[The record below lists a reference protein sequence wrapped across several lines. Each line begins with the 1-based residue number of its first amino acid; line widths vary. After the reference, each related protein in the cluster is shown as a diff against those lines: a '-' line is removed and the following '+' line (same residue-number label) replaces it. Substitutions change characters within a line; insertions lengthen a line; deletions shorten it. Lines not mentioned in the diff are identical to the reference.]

1 MDPNVKNVVISGGAM
16 EDFQKRRGITRK
28 ARAPQT
34 GGFDTAPGPAIAMG
48 AMNISK
54 IGSFRKNIG
63 GAFQSG
69 GASSGTAPAPSAA
82 LPAAA
87 PSSLAASSLAASP
100 AASSLAASP
109 AAMPAAARAPLP
121 SAGSAG
127 TPAPPTPEQVGGAKK
142 KSLVL
147 APPKKQTRKSKVHLA
162 PPASKDKKPAQS
174 LKTTRKIRVH
184 LGGLKKRLCR
194 AKTIKHDSRKKP
206 ISEIRRTLEEAKLV
220 KPCANGKEVPEDV
233 LRTIFH
239 DYMLLRNRV
248 L

>member
-69 GASSGTAPAPSAA
+69 GASSGTAPAPSGAP
-82 LPAAA
+82 PAAA
-87 PSSLAASSLAASP
+87 PSSLAASSLAAV
-100 AASSLAASP
+100 P
-109 AAMPAAARAPLP
+109 AAMPAPARAPLP

>member
-28 ARAPQT
+28 TRAPQT
-34 GGFDTAPGPAIAMG
+34 GGFDTAPGPAIGMS

-69 GASSGTAPAPSAA
+69 GASSGTAPS
-82 LPAAA
+82 
-87 PSSLAASSLAASP
+87 SSLAASP
-100 AASSLAASP
+100 AP
-109 AAMPAAARAPLP
+109 ARVPLP

-127 TPAPPTPEQVGGAKK
+127 SSVSPPTTNTPPAPPASAAPGQTGGAKK

-194 AKTIKHDSRKKP
+194 AKTIKNDSRKKP

-220 KPCANGKEVPEDV
+220 KPCTTGKEVPEDV

>member
-1 MDPNVKNVVISGGAM
+1 MDSSVKQITISGGAM
-16 EDFQKRRGITRK
+16 ADFEKRRGTTRK
-28 ARAPQT
+28 TRAPQT

-69 GASSGTAPAPSAA
+69 GASSGPAPSSGTAVA
-82 LPAAA
+82 PVLP
-87 PSSLAASSLAASP
+87 
-100 AASSLAASP
+100 
-109 AAMPAAARAPLP
+109 PLP

-127 TPAPPTPEQVGGAKK
+127 TSLLLPQPPTPPSPPPPQLGGAQKK
-142 KSLVL
+142 RLVL

-162 PPASKDKKPAQS
+162 PPASKDKKPAHN

-220 KPCANGKEVPEDV
+220 KPCTTGKEVPEDV

>member
-16 EDFQKRRGITRK
+16 VDFEKRRGTTRK

-69 GASSGTAPAPSAA
+69 GAASSGPSSG
-82 LPAAA
+82 PAAA
-87 PSSLAASSLAASP
+87 PSSGPATAPSPPLA
-100 AASSLAASP
+100 
-109 AAMPAAARAPLP
+109 RVPLP

-127 TPAPPTPEQVGGAKK
+127 TSVATPTTPPAPPAPQQTGGAKK

-162 PPASKDKKPAQS
+162 PPASKDKKPVQN

-194 AKTIKHDSRKKP
+194 AKTIKNDSRKKP

-220 KPCANGKEVPEDV
+220 KPCTTGKEVPEDV

>member
-69 GASSGTAPAPSAA
+69 GASSGTAPAPSGA

-87 PSSLAASSLAASP
+87 PSSLAASP

-109 AAMPAAARAPLP
+109 APARAPLP

-127 TPAPPTPEQVGGAKK
+127 TPAPSTPEQVGGAKK

-194 AKTIKHDSRKKP
+194 AKTIKNDSRKKP

>member
-1 MDPNVKNVVISGGAM
+1 MDSSVKQITISGGAM
-16 EDFQKRRGITRK
+16 ADFEKRRGTTRK

-69 GASSGTAPAPSAA
+69 GASSGPAPSSGTAVA
-82 LPAAA
+82 PVLP
-87 PSSLAASSLAASP
+87 
-100 AASSLAASP
+100 
-109 AAMPAAARAPLP
+109 PLP

-127 TPAPPTPEQVGGAKK
+127 TSAPAAPAAAPGQIGGAKK
-142 KSLVL
+142 KGLVL

-162 PPASKDKKPAQS
+162 PPASKDKKPVQH

-184 LGGLKKRLCR
+184 LGGMKKRLCR
-194 AKTIKHDSRKKP
+194 AKTIKQDSHKKP

-220 KPCANGKEVPEDV
+220 KPCTTGKQVPEDV

>member
-1 MDPNVKNVVISGGAM
+1 MGDNVKNIVISGGAM
-16 EDFQKRRGITRK
+16 ADFEKRRGTTRK

-69 GASSGTAPAPSAA
+69 GASSGAAPASAPA
-82 LPAAA
+82 SAPAAA
-87 PSSLAASSLAASP
+87 PL
-100 AASSLAASP
+100 
-109 AAMPAAARAPLP
+109 PLP

-127 TPAPPTPEQVGGAKK
+127 TSVAPTPQPPTPASPAAPQLGGAKK

>member
-1 MDPNVKNVVISGGAM
+1 MDSSVKQITISGGAM
-16 EDFQKRRGITRK
+16 ADFKKRRGTTRK
-28 ARAPQT
+28 TRAPQT
-34 GGFDTAPGPAIAMG
+34 GGFDTAPGPAIAIG

-54 IGSFRKNIG
+54 IGSLRKNIG

-69 GASSGTAPAPSAA
+69 GASSGPAAA
-82 LPAAA
+82 AAA
-87 PSSLAASSLAASP
+87 PSSGPSP
-100 AASSLAASP
+100 T
-109 AAMPAAARAPLP
+109 LP

-127 TPAPPTPEQVGGAKK
+127 TSAATQPPMPAQPPAATAPQLGGAKK
-142 KSLVL
+142 KGLVL

-162 PPASKDKKPAQS
+162 PPASKDKKPVQH

-184 LGGLKKRLCR
+184 LGGMKKRLCR
-194 AKTIKHDSRKKP
+194 AKTIKQDSHKKP

-220 KPCANGKEVPEDV
+220 KPCTTGKQVPEDV

>member
-1 MDPNVKNVVISGGAM
+1 MA
-16 EDFQKRRGITRK
+16 DFEKRRGGSTRK
-28 ARAPQT
+28 TRAPQK

-69 GASSGTAPAPSAA
+69 GASSGAV
-82 LPAAA
+82 
-87 PSSLAASSLAASP
+87 PSSGPSP
-100 AASSLAASP
+100 VLP
-109 AAMPAAARAPLP
+109 PLP

-127 TPAPPTPEQVGGAKK
+127 TSAPAPTTPSPASSAPQIGGAKK

-162 PPASKDKKPAQS
+162 PPAAKDKKPAQS

-184 LGGLKKRLCR
+184 LGGMKKRLCR

-206 ISEIRRTLEEAKLV
+206 ITEIRRTLEEAKLV
-220 KPCANGKEVPEDV
+220 KPCADGKEVPEDV

>member
-1 MDPNVKNVVISGGAM
+1 M
-16 EDFQKRRGITRK
+16 TRK
-28 ARAPQT
+28 TRGPQK

-69 GASSGTAPAPSAA
+69 GASSGPSSV
-82 LPAAA
+82 PAAA
-87 PSSLAASSLAASP
+87 
-100 AASSLAASP
+100 
-109 AAMPAAARAPLP
+109 AAAVPSPPLARVPLP

-127 TPAPPTPEQVGGAKK
+127 TSVTTPTPAPPSSLAASPAPAPADQLGGAKK

-162 PPASKDKKPAQS
+162 PPASKDKKPVQN

-220 KPCANGKEVPEDV
+220 KPCTTGKEVPEDV

>member
-1 MDPNVKNVVISGGAM
+1 
-16 EDFQKRRGITRK
+16 
-28 ARAPQT
+28 
-34 GGFDTAPGPAIAMG
+34 
-48 AMNISK
+48 MNISK
-54 IGSFRKNIG
+54 IGSLRKNIG

-69 GASSGTAPAPSAA
+69 GASSGPA
-82 LPAAA
+82 PAAA
-87 PSSLAASSLAASP
+87 TAPSP
-100 AASSLAASP
+100 P
-109 AAMPAAARAPLP
+109 VARVPLP

-127 TPAPPTPEQVGGAKK
+127 ISVAKPTTPPALQQTGGAKK

-194 AKTIKHDSRKKP
+194 AKTIKQDSRKKP

-220 KPCANGKEVPEDV
+220 KPCTTGKEVPENV

>member
-1 MDPNVKNVVISGGAM
+1 MA
-16 EDFQKRRGITRK
+16 DFEKRTRTTRK
-28 ARAPQT
+28 TRAPQT

-69 GASSGTAPAPSAA
+69 GAASSGPATAPSP
-82 LPAAA
+82 P
-87 PSSLAASSLAASP
+87 LA
-100 AASSLAASP
+100 
-109 AAMPAAARAPLP
+109 RVPLP

-127 TPAPPTPEQVGGAKK
+127 TSVATPTTAPAPQQTGGAKK

-194 AKTIKHDSRKKP
+194 AKTIKNDSRKKP

>member
-1 MDPNVKNVVISGGAM
+1 MEPSSVKNIVISGGAM
-16 EDFQKRRGITRK
+16 ADFEKRRGTTRK

-34 GGFDTAPGPAIAMG
+34 GGFDTAPGPAIGMS

-69 GASSGTAPAPSAA
+69 GASSGTAPSAAPSAA
-82 LPAAA
+82 
-87 PSSLAASSLAASP
+87 SV
-100 AASSLAASP
+100 
-109 AAMPAAARAPLP
+109 PLP

-127 TPAPPTPEQVGGAKK
+127 TSLLLPQPPTPAAPQLGGAKK

-162 PPASKDKKPAQS
+162 PPASKDKKPAHN

-220 KPCANGKEVPEDV
+220 KPCTTGKEVPEDV

>member
-1 MDPNVKNVVISGGAM
+1 MADTIRYVVISGDAA
-16 EDFQKRRGITRK
+16 QHYSKKSNTTRK

-69 GASSGTAPAPSAA
+69 GAASSAPSSGPAAAAAAVPSSGTSPTLPSAGSA
-82 LPAAA
+82 GSSVLP
-87 PSSLAASSLAASP
+87 PTTPPPSSLAASP
-100 AASSLAASP
+100 AP
-109 AAMPAAARAPLP
+109 AAP
-121 SAGSAG
+121 G
-127 TPAPPTPEQVGGAKK
+127 QIGGAKK

-220 KPCANGKEVPEDV
+220 KPCASGKEVPEDV

>member
-1 MDPNVKNVVISGGAM
+1 MDSSVKNVVISGGAM
-16 EDFQKRRGITRK
+16 ADFEKRRGVTRK
-28 ARAPQT
+28 TRAPQK

-69 GASSGTAPAPSAA
+69 GASSAPVASPAPSG
-82 LPAAA
+82 
-87 PSSLAASSLAASP
+87 ASSLV
-100 AASSLAASP
+100 SSLSP
-109 AAMPAAARAPLP
+109 SPPSGAGPAPVRVPLP

-127 TPAPPTPEQVGGAKK
+127 TSAPAPPPAPAPAPPASAPQLGGAKK

-162 PPASKDKKPAQS
+162 PPAAKDKKPAQN

>member
-1 MDPNVKNVVISGGAM
+1 MISGDAA
-16 EDFQKRRGITRK
+16 QHYSKRNNMTRK
-28 ARAPQT
+28 TRGPQK
-34 GGFDTAPGPAIAMG
+34 GGFDTAPGPAIAMA

-69 GASSGTAPAPSAA
+69 GASSGPSSGSATTPSPQTSAGSPGSVPRVVNTAAPAP
-82 LPAAA
+82 P
-87 PSSLAASSLAASP
+87 SSLAASP
-100 AASSLAASP
+100 APAPPSSLAASP
-109 AAMPAAARAPLP
+109 AP
-121 SAGSAG
+121 S
-127 TPAPPTPEQVGGAKK
+127 TDLEQVGGAKK

-162 PPASKDKKPAQS
+162 PPASKDKKPVQH

-194 AKTIKHDSRKKP
+194 AKTIKQDSHKKP

-220 KPCANGKEVPEDV
+220 KPCTTGKQVPEDV

>member
-16 EDFQKRRGITRK
+16 EDFQKRRGTTRK

-69 GASSGTAPAPSAA
+69 GASSGPSSAPAGVPSPV
-82 LPAAA
+82 LP
-87 PSSLAASSLAASP
+87 
-100 AASSLAASP
+100 
-109 AAMPAAARAPLP
+109 PLP

-127 TPAPPTPEQVGGAKK
+127 TSAPAPTTLSPASAAAGSVAPGSVAAGQIGGAKK

-162 PPASKDKKPAQS
+162 PPASKDKKPAQN

-220 KPCANGKEVPEDV
+220 KPCADGKEVPEDV

>member
-1 MDPNVKNVVISGGAM
+1 M
-16 EDFQKRRGITRK
+16 TRK
-28 ARAPQT
+28 TRGPQK
-34 GGFDTAPGPAIAMG
+34 GGFDTAPGPAIAMA

-69 GASSGTAPAPSAA
+69 GASSGPAAVPVPPPPAA
-82 LPAAA
+82 LASPGSTGSVSGSVPRVVINTPSPA
-87 PSSLAASSLAASP
+87 PSSLAAS
-100 AASSLAASP
+100 
-109 AAMPAAARAPLP
+109 
-121 SAGSAG
+121 
-127 TPAPPTPEQVGGAKK
+127 PAPSTDQVGGAKK

>member
-1 MDPNVKNVVISGGAM
+1 MEPSSVKNIVISGGAM
-16 EDFQKRRGITRK
+16 ADFEKRRGTPRK
-28 ARAPQT
+28 TRAPQT
-34 GGFDTAPGPAIAMG
+34 GGFDAAPGPAIALG

-69 GASSGTAPAPSAA
+69 GATVPAPAPAQ
-82 LPAAA
+82 A
-87 PSSLAASSLAASP
+87 PSSSLASPTLPSAGSAGSSVLPPTTPPPSSLAASP
-100 AASSLAASP
+100 A
-109 AAMPAAARAPLP
+109 
-121 SAGSAG
+121 
-127 TPAPPTPEQVGGAKK
+127 PAPPQLGGAKK

-162 PPASKDKKPAQS
+162 PPASKDKKPVQN

-220 KPCANGKEVPEDV
+220 KPCTTGKEVPEDV

>member
-1 MDPNVKNVVISGGAM
+1 MA
-16 EDFQKRRGITRK
+16 
-28 ARAPQT
+28 
-34 GGFDTAPGPAIAMG
+34 

-69 GASSGTAPAPSAA
+69 GAALVPSSGPSG
-82 LPAAA
+82 
-87 PSSLAASSLAASP
+87 PSVNTVP
-100 AASSLAASP
+100 V
-109 AAMPAAARAPLP
+109 RVHLP

-127 TPAPPTPEQVGGAKK
+127 TSLPSPVPSTDPSSSAPPASAAQGQTGGAKK

-162 PPASKDKKPAQS
+162 PPASKDKKTAQS

-184 LGGLKKRLCR
+184 LGGMKKRLCR
-194 AKTIKHDSRKKP
+194 AKTIKQDSHKKP

>member
-1 MDPNVKNVVISGGAM
+1 MADTIRNVVISGDAANHYSKKGNT
-16 EDFQKRRGITRK
+16 TRK

-69 GASSGTAPAPSAA
+69 GGAAPSPAPSSG
-82 LPAAA
+82 PAAA
-87 PSSLAASSLAASP
+87 TAPSPPLA
-100 AASSLAASP
+100 
-109 AAMPAAARAPLP
+109 RVPLP

-127 TPAPPTPEQVGGAKK
+127 TSVAAPPAPQQLGGAKK

-162 PPASKDKKPAQS
+162 PPASKDKKPVQN

-220 KPCANGKEVPEDV
+220 KPCASGKEVPEDV

>member
-1 MDPNVKNVVISGGAM
+1 MISGDAA
-16 EDFQKRRGITRK
+16 QHYSKKSNTTRK
-28 ARAPQT
+28 TRGPQK
-34 GGFDTAPGPAIAMG
+34 GGFDTAPGPAIAMA

-69 GASSGTAPAPSAA
+69 GASSGPSSAPAA
-82 LPAAA
+82 AAA
-87 PSSLAASSLAASP
+87 PSSSLASPTLPSAGSAGSSVLPPTTPPPSSLAASP
-100 AASSLAASP
+100 A
-109 AAMPAAARAPLP
+109 
-121 SAGSAG
+121 
-127 TPAPPTPEQVGGAKK
+127 PAPPQLGGAKK

-162 PPASKDKKPAQS
+162 PPASKDKKPVQH

-184 LGGLKKRLCR
+184 LGGMKKRLCR
-194 AKTIKHDSRKKP
+194 AKTIKQDSHKKP

-220 KPCANGKEVPEDV
+220 KPCTTGKQVPEDV

>member
-1 MDPNVKNVVISGGAM
+1 MEQSSVKNIVISGGAM
-16 EDFQKRRGITRK
+16 ADFEKRRGGSTRK
-28 ARAPQT
+28 TRAPQK
-34 GGFDTAPGPAIAMG
+34 GGFDTAPGPAISMG
-48 AMNISK
+48 AMNLSK

-69 GASSGTAPAPSAA
+69 GASSGAV
-82 LPAAA
+82 
-87 PSSLAASSLAASP
+87 PSSGP
-100 AASSLAASP
+100 AVAPVLP
-109 AAMPAAARAPLP
+109 PLP

-127 TPAPPTPEQVGGAKK
+127 TSAPAPPTNTPPAPGQIGGAKK

-162 PPASKDKKPAQS
+162 PPAAKDKKPAQN

-220 KPCANGKEVPEDV
+220 KPCADGKEVPEDV

>member
-1 MDPNVKNVVISGGAM
+1 MADTIRNVVISGGAM
-16 EDFQKRRGITRK
+16 ADFEKRRGTTRK

-69 GASSGTAPAPSAA
+69 GASSG
-82 LPAAA
+82 
-87 PSSLAASSLAASP
+87 ASSLVSSPSP
-100 AASSLAASP
+100 AP
-109 AAMPAAARAPLP
+109 VRVPLP

-127 TPAPPTPEQVGGAKK
+127 SSVPPPTTVPPASAAPGQIGGAKK

-162 PPASKDKKPAQS
+162 PPASKDKKPAHN

>member
-1 MDPNVKNVVISGGAM
+1 MEPSSVKNVVISGGAM
-16 EDFQKRRGITRK
+16 ADFEKRRGTTRK
-28 ARAPQT
+28 ARTPQT
-34 GGFDTAPGPAIAMG
+34 GGFDTAPGPAIVMG

-69 GASSGTAPAPSAA
+69 GASSGTAPASGPAVA
-82 LPAAA
+82 PVLP
-87 PSSLAASSLAASP
+87 
-100 AASSLAASP
+100 
-109 AAMPAAARAPLP
+109 PLP

-127 TPAPPTPEQVGGAKK
+127 SSVSPPTTNTPPAPTASAAPGQTGGAKK

-162 PPASKDKKPAQS
+162 PPASKDKKPAHN

>member
-1 MDPNVKNVVISGGAM
+1 MA
-16 EDFQKRRGITRK
+16 DFEKRRGTTRK
-28 ARAPQT
+28 TRAPQT

-69 GASSGTAPAPSAA
+69 GASSGPAPSSGTAVA
-82 LPAAA
+82 PVLP
-87 PSSLAASSLAASP
+87 
-100 AASSLAASP
+100 
-109 AAMPAAARAPLP
+109 PLP

-127 TPAPPTPEQVGGAKK
+127 TSAPAAPAATPPTSAAPGQIGGAKK
-142 KSLVL
+142 KGLVL

-162 PPASKDKKPAQS
+162 PPASKDKKPVQH

-184 LGGLKKRLCR
+184 LGGMKKRLCR
-194 AKTIKHDSRKKP
+194 AKTIKQDSHKKP

-220 KPCANGKEVPEDV
+220 KPCTTGKQVPEDV

>member
-69 GASSGTAPAPSAA
+69 GASSGTAPAPSGAP
-82 LPAAA
+82 PAAA
-87 PSSLAASSLAASP
+87 PSSLAASSLAAV
-100 AASSLAASP
+100 P
-109 AAMPAAARAPLP
+109 AAMPAPARAPLP

-194 AKTIKHDSRKKP
+194 AKTIKNDSRKKP

>member
-1 MDPNVKNVVISGGAM
+1 MA
-16 EDFQKRRGITRK
+16 
-28 ARAPQT
+28 
-34 GGFDTAPGPAIAMG
+34 

-69 GASSGTAPAPSAA
+69 GAG
-82 LPAAA
+82 AA
-87 PSSLAASSLAASP
+87 PSSGTSGPAPPSSSLVASP
-100 AASSLAASP
+100 SP
-109 AAMPAAARAPLP
+109 TPSGSGPAPARVPLP

-127 TPAPPTPEQVGGAKK
+127 TSLPSPSPAPSTAPGQIGGAKK

-162 PPASKDKKPAQS
+162 PPASKEKDKKPLNN

-184 LGGLKKRLCR
+184 LGGMKKRLCR
-194 AKTIKHDSRKKP
+194 AKTIKQDSRKKP
-206 ISEIRRTLEEAKLV
+206 ITEIRRTLEEAKLV
-220 KPCANGKEVPEDV
+220 KPCATGKEVPEDV

>member
-1 MDPNVKNVVISGGAM
+1 MADTIRNVVISGDAANHYSKKGNT
-16 EDFQKRRGITRK
+16 TRK

-69 GASSGTAPAPSAA
+69 GGAAPSPAPSSG
-82 LPAAA
+82 PAAA
-87 PSSLAASSLAASP
+87 TAPSSGPATAPSPPLA
-100 AASSLAASP
+100 
-109 AAMPAAARAPLP
+109 RVPLP

-127 TPAPPTPEQVGGAKK
+127 TSVATPTTPPAPQQTGGAKK

-162 PPASKDKKPAQS
+162 PPASKDKKPVQN

-220 KPCANGKEVPEDV
+220 KPCTTGKEVPEDV

>member
-1 MDPNVKNVVISGGAM
+1 MEPSSVKNIVISGGAM
-16 EDFQKRRGITRK
+16 ADFGKRRGTTRK
-28 ARAPQT
+28 TRAPQT
-34 GGFDTAPGPAIAMG
+34 GGFDAAPGPAIALG

-69 GASSGTAPAPSAA
+69 GATATAPAPAQ
-82 LPAAA
+82 A
-87 PSSLAASSLAASP
+87 PSTTP
-100 AASSLAASP
+100 AP
-109 AAMPAAARAPLP
+109 QT
-121 SAGSAG
+121 SAGSPGSVGAVSLPRVIAG
-127 TPAPPTPEQVGGAKK
+127 PAAPAAPAAPASAAPGQLGGAKK

-162 PPASKDKKPAQS
+162 PPASKDKKPAKS

-220 KPCANGKEVPEDV
+220 KPCTTGKEVPEDV

>member
-1 MDPNVKNVVISGGAM
+1 MDSSVKQITISGGAM
-16 EDFQKRRGITRK
+16 ADFKKRRGTTRK
-28 ARAPQT
+28 TRAPQT

-54 IGSFRKNIG
+54 IGSLRKNIG

-69 GASSGTAPAPSAA
+69 GASSGPAAA
-82 LPAAA
+82 AAAA
-87 PSSLAASSLAASP
+87 PSSGPSP
-100 AASSLAASP
+100 T
-109 AAMPAAARAPLP
+109 LP

-127 TPAPPTPEQVGGAKK
+127 TSTPSAAPATAPQLGGAKK
-142 KSLVL
+142 KGLVL

-162 PPASKDKKPAQS
+162 PPASKDKKPVQH

-184 LGGLKKRLCR
+184 LGGMKKRLCR
-194 AKTIKHDSRKKP
+194 AKTIKQDSHKKP

-220 KPCANGKEVPEDV
+220 KPCTTGKQVPEDV

>member
-1 MDPNVKNVVISGGAM
+1 MEQSSVKNIVISGGAM
-16 EDFQKRRGITRK
+16 ADFEKRRGVTRK
-28 ARAPQT
+28 TRAPQK

-54 IGSFRKNIG
+54 IGSLRKNIG

-69 GASSGTAPAPSAA
+69 GASSAPVASPAPSV
-82 LPAAA
+82 P
-87 PSSLAASSLAASP
+87 ASSGSGP
-100 AASSLAASP
+100 AP
-109 AAMPAAARAPLP
+109 ARAPLE

-127 TPAPPTPEQVGGAKK
+127 TSLAPPASSAPPAATAPQLGGAKK

-162 PPASKDKKPAQS
+162 PPASKDKKPAHN

>member
-1 MDPNVKNVVISGGAM
+1 MIDNIRNVVISGGAM
-16 EDFQKRRGITRK
+16 EDFKKRRGTTRK
-28 ARAPQT
+28 TRAPQT
-34 GGFDTAPGPAIAMG
+34 GGFDAAPGPAIGMG
-48 AMNISK
+48 PMNISK
-54 IGSFRKNIG
+54 IGSLRKNIG

-69 GASSGTAPAPSAA
+69 GGAAPSPAPSSGPA
-82 LPAAA
+82 PAAA
-87 PSSLAASSLAASP
+87 TAPSP
-100 AASSLAASP
+100 P
-109 AAMPAAARAPLP
+109 VARVPLP

-127 TPAPPTPEQVGGAKK
+127 TSVTTPTTPPAPQQTGGAKK

-194 AKTIKHDSRKKP
+194 AKTIKQDSRKKP

-220 KPCANGKEVPEDV
+220 KPCTTGKEVPENV

>member
-1 MDPNVKNVVISGGAM
+1 MA
-16 EDFQKRRGITRK
+16 DFEKRRGTTRK
-28 ARAPQT
+28 TRAPQT

-54 IGSFRKNIG
+54 IGSLRKNIG

-69 GASSGTAPAPSAA
+69 GASSG
-82 LPAAA
+82 AA
-87 PSSLAASSLAASP
+87 PSSGAAVAPVLP
-100 AASSLAASP
+100 
-109 AAMPAAARAPLP
+109 PLP

-127 TPAPPTPEQVGGAKK
+127 TSAPPTAPPASAAPGQIGGAKK

-162 PPASKDKKPAQS
+162 PPASKDKKPVQN

-220 KPCANGKEVPEDV
+220 KPCTTGKEVPEDV

>member
-1 MDPNVKNVVISGGAM
+1 MIDNIRNVVISGGAM
-16 EDFQKRRGITRK
+16 EDFKKRRGTTRK
-28 ARAPQT
+28 TRAPQT
-34 GGFDTAPGPAIAMG
+34 GGFDAAPGPAIGMG
-48 AMNISK
+48 PMNISK
-54 IGSFRKNIG
+54 IGSLRKNIG

-69 GASSGTAPAPSAA
+69 GASSGPAPAA
-82 LPAAA
+82 AAA
-87 PSSLAASSLAASP
+87 PSP
-100 AASSLAASP
+100 P
-109 AAMPAAARAPLP
+109 VARVPLP

-127 TPAPPTPEQVGGAKK
+127 TSVTTPTPAPPSSLAASPAPAPADQLGGAKK

-162 PPASKDKKPAQS
+162 PPASKDKKPVQN

-220 KPCANGKEVPEDV
+220 KPCTTGKEVPEDV

>member
-1 MDPNVKNVVISGGAM
+1 MEPSSVKNIVISGGAM
-16 EDFQKRRGITRK
+16 ADFEKRRGTTRK
-28 ARAPQT
+28 TRAPQT
-34 GGFDTAPGPAIAMG
+34 GGFDAAPGPAIGMG
-48 AMNISK
+48 PMNISK
-54 IGSFRKNIG
+54 IGSLRKNIG

-69 GASSGTAPAPSAA
+69 GASSRPATAASASPS
-82 LPAAA
+82 P
-87 PSSLAASSLAASP
+87 SLA
-100 AASSLAASP
+100 
-109 AAMPAAARAPLP
+109 

-127 TPAPPTPEQVGGAKK
+127 TASTSALPAAPGQLGSAKK

-220 KPCANGKEVPEDV
+220 KPCTTGKEVPEDV

>member
-1 MDPNVKNVVISGGAM
+1 MGDSIRNVVISGDAA
-16 EDFQKRRGITRK
+16 QHYSKRTNTTRK
-28 ARAPQT
+28 TRAPQK

-69 GASSGTAPAPSAA
+69 GASSG
-82 LPAAA
+82 
-87 PSSLAASSLAASP
+87 PSSLAASASSGP
-100 AASSLAASP
+100 SSLAASASPVP
-109 AAMPAAARAPLP
+109 ALP

-127 TPAPPTPEQVGGAKK
+127 TSAPAPPPAPAPAPPASAPQLGGAKK
-142 KSLVL
+142 KNLVL

-162 PPASKDKKPAQS
+162 PPAAKDKKPAQN

>member
-1 MDPNVKNVVISGGAM
+1 
-16 EDFQKRRGITRK
+16 
-28 ARAPQT
+28 
-34 GGFDTAPGPAIAMG
+34 
-48 AMNISK
+48 MNISK

-69 GASSGTAPAPSAA
+69 GASSGPPALASPGSAGTSLLLPPAP
-82 LPAAA
+82 A
-87 PSSLAASSLAASP
+87 PSSLAASPALA
-100 AASSLAASP
+100 
-109 AAMPAAARAPLP
+109 PAAAAPQL
-121 SAGSAG
+121 
-127 TPAPPTPEQVGGAKK
+127 GGAKK

>member
-1 MDPNVKNVVISGGAM
+1 MDSSVKQITISGGAM
-16 EDFQKRRGITRK
+16 ADFEKRRGTTRK
-28 ARAPQT
+28 TRAPQT

-69 GASSGTAPAPSAA
+69 GASSGPAPSSGTAVA
-82 LPAAA
+82 PVLP
-87 PSSLAASSLAASP
+87 
-100 AASSLAASP
+100 
-109 AAMPAAARAPLP
+109 PLP

-127 TPAPPTPEQVGGAKK
+127 TSAPAAPAATPPTSAAPGQIGGAKK
-142 KSLVL
+142 KGLVL

-162 PPASKDKKPAQS
+162 PPASKDKKPVQH

-184 LGGLKKRLCR
+184 LGGMKKRLCR
-194 AKTIKHDSRKKP
+194 AKTIKQDSHKKP